1 MVVTGLSSL
10 SLHEAK
16 ATAATNKNTAIIFV
30 FIFIIFYNDFGCKI
44 MKNLHSGLISTSKKF
59 NINTFI
65 TINYAKSTFVCQSKN
80 DFIRVLIGLYELSC

>member
-1 MVVTGLSSL
+1 MDKVASRIRLQEFTG
-10 SLHEAK
+10 AP
-16 ATAATNKNTAIIFV
+16 N
-30 FIFIIFYNDFGCKI
+30 Y
-44 MKNLHSGLISTSKKF
+44 SGLISTSKRF

>member
-16 ATAATNKNTAIIFV
+16 ATAATNKNNIAFLIFIIGFDKIGVAHNSAKNTAIIFV

-44 MKNLHSGLISTSKKF
+44 MKNLQALQI
-59 NINTFI
+59 I
-65 TINYAKSTFVCQSKN
+65 AV
-80 DFIRVLIGLYELSC
+80 